1 MELDERDLLNKIKE
15 KERVE
20 KDILRMTEE
29 IADHMKQ
36 SKVSNFLTCQVERVT
51 NI

>member
-15 KERVE
+15 MERLE

-29 IADHMKQ
+29 IADYMKQ